1 MCTVLKVSRS
11 GYYKWRHHV
20 PGQQE
25 KRRQKLMKRIQY
37 HFDGYKQRYGSPKI
51 AVKLRGEGWIV
62 STKTVSRLM
71 KKMGLCSRT
80 VNKYKATTN
89 SNHSLPVFD
98 NLLNQN
104 FQVLAPNCTWVA
116 DITHIQT
123 NEGWVY
129 LSSLMD
135 LYSRKIIGWSVGSR
149 MTKELTLEALRMAYE
164 RQAPTHPVIH
174 HSDRGSQYASHEYR
188 KQLETYKMIGSMSRK
203 GNCYDNASIESFHS
217 VLKKEMVYH
226 TKFKTRQQA
235 YEALYEYI
243 EIDYNRIRIHSSIG
257 NVSPHQFEK
266 NYFQNHQAS

>member
-37 HFDGYKQRYGSPKI
+37 HFDGYKQRYRSPKI

-116 DITHIQT
+116 DITHST
-123 NEGWVY
+123 P
-129 LSSLMD
+129 S
-135 LYSRKIIGWSVGSR
+135 
-149 MTKELTLEALRMAYE
+149 
-164 RQAPTHPVIH
+164 
-174 HSDRGSQYASHEYR
+174 
-188 KQLETYKMIGSMSRK
+188 
-203 GNCYDNASIESFHS
+203 
-217 VLKKEMVYH
+217 
-226 TKFKTRQQA
+226 
-235 YEALYEYI
+235 
-243 EIDYNRIRIHSSIG
+243 
-257 NVSPHQFEK
+257 
-266 NYFQNHQAS
+266 